1 MNRPNP
7 FEDDSGVNN
16 DERSVAMDIM
26 NRFDK

>member
-1 MNRPNP
+1 MNRPNS

-16 DERSVAMDIM
+16 DERSVGMYIK